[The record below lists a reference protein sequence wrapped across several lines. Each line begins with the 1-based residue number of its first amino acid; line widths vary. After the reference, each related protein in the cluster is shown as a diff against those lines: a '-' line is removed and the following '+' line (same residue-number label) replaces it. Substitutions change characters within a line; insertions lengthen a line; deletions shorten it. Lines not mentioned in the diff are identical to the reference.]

1 MITPGTVILFNKYLP
16 KYLNSRYA
24 RIKIRSRWH
33 PTRGPIRCV
42 GMSLFDYFMELKGDQ
57 GQFRSSRASN
67 PSDVQR
73 GSEAAGIVHECLD
86 GSQRFEQRFGP
97 KRNAHYEWPAVYA
110 DFHEFLEPWIGGGI
124 IGMVDE
130 TGRYLQGR
138 ISGLNWKPLRRASV
152 PSFRQESVSFNF
164 QEV

>member
-1 MITPGTVILFNKYLP
+1 
-16 KYLNSRYA
+16 
-24 RIKIRSRWH
+24 
-33 PTRGPIRCV
+33 
-42 GMSLFDYFMELKGDQ
+42 MSLFDYFMELKGDQ
-57 GQFRSSRASN
+57 GQFRSSRAPN

-73 GSEAAGIVHECLD
+73 GSEPAGIVRECLD
-86 GSQRFEQRFGP
+86 GSQRLEQRFGP

-130 TGRYLQGR
+130 NGRYLQGR